1 MPIQLPLDLPTR
13 TALGRE
19 DYFVS
24 TSNAIA
30 LASIENWQNWP
41 SKKLVLTGHEG
52 SGKTHLAHV
61 WASSCG
67 ASIINAKDL
76 PHVDISALATKNF
89 AVEDAQHIAGNSMME
104 EALFH
109 VHNLVL
115 AEGNHLLLTATNA
128 PSRWDLS
135 LPDLRSRMEG
145 TSVTSL
151 EEPDDALLAAM
162 LTKQFADRQLMP
174 TPEAI
179 TYLLRNMERSA
190 AEVVR
195 VVAQMDRRALAQ
207 GRKITRKLALE
218 VLQSPDAL

>member
-1 MPIQLPLDLPTR
+1 MFKQLPLDLPTR

-24 TSNAIA
+24 PSNAIA
-30 LASIENWQNWP
+30 LASLERWRDWP
-41 SKKLVLTGHEG
+41 NRKMVLTGPEG

-61 WASSCG
+61 WATVSD
-67 ASIINAKDL
+67 ARIIQAVDL
-76 PHVDISALATKNF
+76 PHASISDLATGNLT
-89 AVEDAQHIAGNSMME
+89 VEDAQAVENDPTAQ

-109 VHNLVL
+109 THNLVL
-115 AEGNHLLLTATNA
+115 AEGHHLLLTATNA
-128 PSRWDLS
+128 PSRWGLS
-135 LPDLRSRMEG
+135 LPDLKSRMEG
-145 TSVTSL
+145 TSVTPL
-151 EEPDDALLAAM
+151 DEPDDQLLAAM

-179 TYLLRNMERSA
+179 TYLLRHMERSA
-190 AEVVR
+190 AEAVR
-195 VVAQMDRRALAQ
+195 VVAQMDRRALAE

>member
-1 MPIQLPLDLPTR
+1 MSTQLPLDLPTR

-24 TSNAIA
+24 PSNAIA
-30 LASIENWQNWP
+30 LASLENWQNWP
-41 SKKLVLTGHEG
+41 SRKMVLTGPQG

-61 WASSCG
+61 WAKACE
-67 ASIINAKDL
+67 ARIVNAVDLAHTSISD
-76 PHVDISALATKNF
+76 LATGNLT
-89 AVEDAQHIAGNSMME
+89 VEDAHAVSGNATAQ

-109 VHNLVL
+109 AHNLVL
-115 AEGNHLLLTATNA
+115 AEGHHLLLTATSA
-128 PSRWDLS
+128 PSRWGLS
-135 LPDLRSRMEG
+135 LPDLKSRMEG
-145 TSVTSL
+145 TSVTPL
-151 EEPDDALLAAM
+151 AEPDDQLLAAM

-174 TPEAI
+174 TPEAV
-179 TYLLRNMERSA
+179 TYLLRNMERSG
-190 AEVVR
+190 AEAVR